1 MAGADEPTARAHSP
15 QWVHCPWLAWERVK
29 LVMSVLRLPASL
41 LPCRPEL
48 LRAVGNPAAEPL
60 QGLPVAVLPP
70 CEHFPAFNTKKEK
83 CEALRRGS
91 NS

>member
-1 MAGADEPTARAHSP
+1 MAGADEPTARAHGP
-15 QWVHCPWLAWERVK
+15 QWVHCLCLAGEQVK
-29 LVMSVLRLPASL
+29 LLMSILRLPASL
-41 LPCRPEL
+41 LPRRPEL
-48 LRAVGNPAAEPL
+48 LRAVGSLAAEPL
-60 QGLPVAVLPP
+60 PGLPVAVLPP